1 MIEFF
6 SGHWGDLSSVAGVIV
21 SFIGLTWAVTA
32 ARAAQSS
39 AEAAKEASDETRDS
53 IGHHLLAIDLERAIN
68 LIQRLKSLHR
78 DARWEVALEQYQA
91 LRAMVSAIV
100 AHSPE
105 SETELRERLSNART
119 LFREIEE
126 YVEAR
131 VEQGLRTTDI
141 TKLNG
146 QLNDVQS
153 DLEDLSSRIGL
164 GN

>member
-1 MIEFF
+1 MMEFLNV
-6 SGHWGDLSSVAGVIV
+6 HWGDLSSVAGVII
-21 SFIGLTWAVTA
+21 SLIGLTWAVGA
-32 ARAAQSS
+32 AHGARSAAQA
-39 AEAAKEASDETRDS
+39 AEKAAGDARTT
-53 IGHHLLAIDLERAIN
+53 IGRHLLAIDLERSIN
-68 LIQRLKSLHR
+68 QIQRLKSLHR
-78 DARWEVALEQYQA
+78 DGRWDVALEQYQA

-105 SETELRERLSNART
+105 SETQLRERLSSART

-126 YVEAR
+126 YVETR
-131 VEQGLRTTDI
+131 VAQGLGTADI

-153 DLEDLSSRIGL
+153 DLEDLSSRMSL